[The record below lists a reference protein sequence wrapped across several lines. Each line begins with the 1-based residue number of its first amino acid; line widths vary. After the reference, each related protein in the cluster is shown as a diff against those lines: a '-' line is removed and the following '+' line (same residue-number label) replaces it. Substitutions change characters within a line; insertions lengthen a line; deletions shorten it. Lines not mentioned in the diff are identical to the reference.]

1 MYKIYTFAF
10 FTLVKKE
17 VRRFLRIWLQ
27 TIFPPLIT
35 LSLYFLI
42 FGNLIGARIGTME
55 GVSYIEF
62 IVPGLVMMSIINNS
76 FANVVASFFSVRFHG
91 SVDEMLVAPIPN
103 WIILSG
109 FIAGGIIRGLVAGVL
124 AIGVAMFFTKVS
136 LNSIFLMFLVAF
148 LAASLFS
155 LAGFINGL
163 FANSFD
169 DISVFPTFVLT
180 PLIYLGG
187 VFYSVEI
194 LPEFWQSVS
203 YINPIFYIIDAFRQA
218 VLGTG
223 STSLF
228 VSLVT
233 LCLFNIFLF
242 GLALYL
248 MSLPNKLRR

>member
-1 MYKIYTFAF
+1 MYKIYAFAF

-17 VRRFLRIWLQ
+17 IRRFLRIWLQ

-42 FGNLIGARIGTME
+42 FGNLIGARIGSME

-91 SVDEMLVAPIPN
+91 AIDEMLVAPIPN

-109 FIAGGIIRGLVAGVL
+109 FVAGGLIRGLVAGVL
-124 AIGVAMFFTKVS
+124 AMLISMFFTKINLS
-136 LNSIFLMFLVAF
+136 NLFLMFLVAF
-148 LAASLFS
+148 LAANLFS

-187 VFYSVEI
+187 VFYSVNI
-194 LPEFWQSVS
+194 LPEFWQKVS

-218 VLGTG
+218 ILGIG
-223 STSLF
+223 STSLTI
-228 VSLVT
+228 SLLV
-233 LCLFNIFLF
+233 LGLFNIFLF
-242 GLALYL
+242 TLALYL